1 MNTRDR
7 FRAIKF
13 PRPTDNLLTPQRQN
27 FTQPEWVKTVNNIY
41 NLEDSDSSDN
51 VDNGDPAASVYEF
64 SPVKLSGGNDF
75 ESLAT
80 VLQGCSLVSLDELFA
95 SAVIRYLDHEKIN
108 EHALEELKFWPVKS
122 IFDCLEQKAPV
133 LLVNQADRHRLRLL
147 EAVDSTKYIIICRGE
162 IPEKGR
168 LVLLRV
174 SDGHVHVASFMRSS
188 VGLPLRQQDVRDDH
202 H

>member
-1 MNTRDR
+1 MEQFSLAEELTDAIRTKIRPVLESSAEIKPLIGRLVQMNTRDR

-122 IFDCLEQKAPV
+122 P
-133 LLVNQADRHRLRLL
+133 
-147 EAVDSTKYIIICRGE
+147 
-162 IPEKGR
+162 
-168 LVLLRV
+168 
-174 SDGHVHVASFMRSS
+174 
-188 VGLPLRQQDVRDDH
+188 
-202 H
+202 